1 MSNRLDA
8 VKLNHWLNVRK
19 MSLDVLNKLLA
30 KNTNHKVFLNN
41 LENLDTHTINEV
53 EKILDVPKEFLLSH
67 DDVPPYIYNSKH
79 QIEKTKRPIKRGG
92 IHFYNYYTLPSPK
105 GYVAPVLIDIL

>member
-8 VKLNHWLNVRK
+8 IKLNHWLNVRK
-19 MSLDVLNKLLA
+19 MSLDVFNKLLT

-67 DDVPPYIYNSKH
+67 DDVPPYIYIQN
-79 QIEKTKRPIKRGG
+79 IKLKKLNGQ
-92 IHFYNYYTLPSPK
+92 
-105 GYVAPVLIDIL
+105 

>member
-1 MSNRLDA
+1 M
-8 VKLNHWLNVRK
+8 
-19 MSLDVLNKLLA
+19 
-30 KNTNHKVFLNN
+30 
-41 LENLDTHTINEV
+41 DTHTINEV

-105 GYVAPVLIDIL
+105 GYVAPVLIDILCPKEKLPKLNNGHLEPAITVSLGPNDIYARFAKD